1 MDEVNFKDIRVL
13 PGSLDLK
20 GNSGK
25 SLSDLVSQLQSGSIL
40 KGLIVGNTPKGEV
53 IFHSSLGRFAVPN
66 ELGLQRG
73 DTITIRFAGEGEQIS
88 GTIMTVNNVASNSS
102 EPVTVAFVRN
112 SGESR
117 VASDKPATPSNVI
130 FDNTSKLPEQIK
142 GNITY
147 LNLSNINKSSL
158 LYKTLELPA
167 QNSKD
172 LPITLKTG
180 APNQVLRSPLA
191 MQGEVSGNGKDGS
204 QLIKTNFGIIT
215 TVGTKMPIG
224 QKLTLEITS
233 VNNRDTNVNIKK
245 EVTDFMFSLNKNWAL
260 VKNLSL
266 ASFGASGK
274 EIQISGALRSEISQP
289 AGPVGEDTEVFN
301 LQKLGAPISSPK
313 PDAGREQQPAPLS
326 LNQTSSA
333 KIPQG
338 ASTLPL
344 NQENRVQ
351 RDSVTD
357 TNTVLKST
365 PQTAQLASA
374 AMTEVMNK
382 APQILGGLNI
392 RKDGQVEK
400 DEIAAKQEIRQKTL
414 EKTATEMREG
424 RDTTNEQRDINK
436 FLKAFSNQEA
446 IKKLSSEYR
455 VIKELFVTNPKG
467 EVDPNS
473 WQSVM
478 IPFYNG
484 QRIEEQEVKFSRP
497 REHFMR
503 FLIDVNLEEL
513 GEIRVDGLVKFQ
525 NDNKSPVSFD
535 LIMRSKSPL
544 DSALE
549 NKITDIFNLSKQMR
563 GLKGTLSFD
572 KGADF

>member
-1 MDEVNFKDIRVL
+1 
-13 PGSLDLK
+13 
-20 GNSGK
+20 
-25 SLSDLVSQLQSGSIL
+25 
-40 KGLIVGNTPKGEV
+40 
-53 IFHSSLGRFAVPN
+53 
-66 ELGLQRG
+66 
-73 DTITIRFAGEGEQIS
+73 
-88 GTIMTVNNVASNSS
+88 
-102 EPVTVAFVRN
+102 
-112 SGESR
+112 
-117 VASDKPATPSNVI
+117 
-130 FDNTSKLPEQIK
+130 
-142 GNITY
+142 
-147 LNLSNINKSSL
+147 
-158 LYKTLELPA
+158 
-167 QNSKD
+167 
-172 LPITLKTG
+172 
-180 APNQVLRSPLA
+180 
-191 MQGEVSGNGKDGS
+191 
-204 QLIKTNFGIIT
+204 
-215 TVGTKMPIG
+215 
-224 QKLTLEITS
+224 
-233 VNNRDTNVNIKK
+233 
-245 EVTDFMFSLNKNWAL
+245 
-260 VKNLSL
+260 
-266 ASFGASGK
+266 
-274 EIQISGALRSEISQP
+274 
-289 AGPVGEDTEVFN
+289 
-301 LQKLGAPISSPK
+301 
-313 PDAGREQQPAPLS
+313 
-326 LNQTSSA
+326 
-333 KIPQG
+333 
-338 ASTLPL
+338 
-344 NQENRVQ
+344 
-351 RDSVTD
+351 
-357 TNTVLKST
+357 
-365 PQTAQLASA
+365 
-374 AMTEVMNK
+374 MTEVMNK